1 MADRVVLRPIDSIVV
16 RERFRK
22 DMGDLEALARSI
34 AEIGLL
40 QPIIITPDGQL
51 VVGERRLRA
60 CKLLGWRTI
69 PVHVRSGSAP
79 RQEGVGIWK

>member
-1 MADRVVLRPIDSIVV
+1 MDEAGPGMRPIDSIVV
-16 RERFRK
+16 GERLRK
-22 DMGDLEALARSI
+22 DMGDLEGLARSI

-40 QPIIITPDGQL
+40 HPIIITPDGQL

-69 PVHVRSGSAP
+69 PVHVRSGPAQP
-79 RQEGVGIWK
+79 QRNKP